1 MVEVLSLHLS
11 AFKWKDAQVYLAKCP
26 EPLPIRWSRPPP
38 PGCMPSTITVKLDP
52 CSRWSVSLRIN
63 DTRDLR
69 LNPTKKQVGIDLGTC
84 LLNNY
89 QRWRKSS
96 QPKES
101 SEVPKKTK
109 EYKKLQ
115 GVSGRLTNK
124 MSNSQPNTLR

>member
-1 MVEVLSLHLS
+1 
-11 AFKWKDAQVYLAKCP
+11 
-26 EPLPIRWSRPPP
+26 
-38 PGCMPSTITVKLDP
+38 MPSKITVKLDP
-52 CSRWSVSLRIN
+52 SGRWSISLRIN

-69 LNPTKKQVGIDLGTC
+69 LNPTKKQVGIDLSTC